1 MSADRKAPDLGVAFV
16 LANGGRL
23 PASIK
28 QKVAARPVRKYR
40 MLVKETREFYI
51 TVSARSV
58 VGARAFVEVT
68 VDPPGRLTR
77 ERRESIDEHHR
88 RLELEGKLIHAPLLS
103 PKDQFVTH

>member
-1 MSADRKAPDLGVAFV
+1 MSADRKPPDLGVAFV

-58 VGARAFVEVT
+58 VGARAFVEVGGRGKMEP
-68 VDPPGRLTR
+68 VDVGRR
-77 ERRESIDEHHR
+77 CIVGDVEE
-88 RLELEGKLIHAPLLS
+88 
-103 PKDQFVTH
+103 V